1 MKVAFPSLNVAP
13 SRTVEVSLVHTIA
26 FRALKVIEVINA
38 EDLMIRQVVLCLDS
52 EKRLSAH

>member
-26 FRALKVIEVINA
+26 LGALKVIEVINT
-38 EDLMIRQVVLCLDS
+38 EDLMIRQVVLRLDS